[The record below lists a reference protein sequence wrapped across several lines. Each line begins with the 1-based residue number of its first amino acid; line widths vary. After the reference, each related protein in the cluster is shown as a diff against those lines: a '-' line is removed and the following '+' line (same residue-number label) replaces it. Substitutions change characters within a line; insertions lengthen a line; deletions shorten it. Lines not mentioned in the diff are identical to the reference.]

1 MGLRAYQM
9 KARMDIH
16 KGFEDFDRQLGVLPT
31 GCHAPGHPILMADGS
46 VRAVES
52 IQTGDKIMGPD
63 SEPRTVLSLH
73 TGTDEM
79 FRVTPTKGE
88 PFIVNAGHIFSLAR
102 TRTGKTSE
110 DKQPWIREISVR
122 EWIDS
127 TKTFRHLH
135 KLRRVPIEFP
145 DRGSAMRRIDPYI
158 LGVLLGDGSL
168 HKGNISVCTPDPEV
182 VEELKLYAQRV
193 GSKLRIEPIPDNKAT
208 NYFFKGREMGYA
220 NEYVRESLRAMILA
234 VPCAG
239 KNVPEFYKTAT
250 TEIRA
255 AVLAG
260 LLDTD
265 GHLSH
270 AGYEFSSKSPRLATD
285 VVFIAR
291 SLGLAAYQSVKVV
304 NGEEYRRVSISGD
317 CSWLPLR
324 IARKRAPER
333 NQIKNVL
340 VTGFRVES
348 IGDGTYHGFSLDGDH
363 LYLDATFT
371 VHHNSGKT
379 ILFSRLAQD
388 YQPRRTLILAHREEL
403 ITQAVDKLRVSTGIE
418 AQVEMGDERASL
430 DAPVVVASVQ
440 TLMREKRRERWPRDH
455 FGLVVVD
462 ESHHILS
469 NSYLNTVRHFDGHA
483 KVLGVTATPDR
494 GDKKNLGKYFENIAC
509 EVTLLDLI
517 NQGWLAPIKV
527 KTVPLGMDLRGVR
540 TSHGDF
546 SADDLGHVLEPYL
559 EQIADVLVEHRHR
572 KTLVFLPLIAVSK
585 RFAEICRERGLL
597 AEHIDGQTNER
608 KATLERF
615 KRDETRILCN
625 AMLLTEGYDEPSID
639 CIVCLRPTKVRAL
652 YSQIIGRGTRIW
664 PGKDHLLVLD
674 FLWQAEEHSL
684 MRPANLIA
692 EDEADAKAL
701 TEKIGADGDL
711 EEAREEVN
719 ADRTRSLTDRLRA
732 NQTRRGSVL
741 DPIELAVSLNE
752 AALAD
757 YVPTMAWQAGAPTS
771 KQLDVLA
778 KFGLDTISIQ
788 SKGHAS
794 LILDRLITRRK
805 LGLATPKQVRV
816 MRRHGHQRPEI
827 ATFEEAKAFL
837 DTKFSNR

>member
-270 AGYEFSSKSPRLATD
+270 AGYEFSSKSPRLADDT
-285 VVFIAR
+285 VFIAR
-291 SLGLAAYQSVKVV
+291 SLGFAAYQSVKVV

-333 NQIKNVL
+333 NQIKDVL
-340 VTGFRVES
+340 VTGFQVEPV
-348 IGDGTYHGFSLDGDH
+348 GNGTYHGFTLDGDH
-363 LYLDATFT
+363 LYLDGTFT

-462 ESHHILS
+462 ECHHVLS
-469 NSYLNTVRHFDGHA
+469 DSYQNTLGHFHDHA
-483 KVLGVTATPDR
+483 KVLGVSATPER

-546 SADDLGHVLEPYL
+546 SADDLGHALEPYL

-608 KATLERF
+608 KAALERF

-701 TEKIGADGDL
+701 TEKLGGEGDL

-732 NQTRRGSVL
+732 NQTRSGSVL

-757 YVPTMAWQAGAPTS
+757 YVPTMAWQAAAPTF

-778 KFGLDTISIQ
+778 KFGLDTINIQ
-788 SKGHAS
+788 TKGHAS

>member
-16 KGFEDFDRQLGVLPT
+16 KGFEEFDRQLGVLPT
-31 GCHAPGHPILMADGS
+31 GA
-46 VRAVES
+46 
-52 IQTGDKIMGPD
+52 
-63 SEPRTVLSLH
+63 
-73 TGTDEM
+73 
-79 FRVTPTKGE
+79 
-88 PFIVNAGHIFSLAR
+88 
-102 TRTGKTSE
+102 
-110 DKQPWIREISVR
+110 
-122 EWIDS
+122 
-127 TKTFRHLH
+127 
-135 KLRRVPIEFP
+135 
-145 DRGSAMRRIDPYI
+145 
-158 LGVLLGDGSL
+158 
-168 HKGNISVCTPDPEV
+168 
-182 VEELKLYAQRV
+182 
-193 GSKLRIEPIPDNKAT
+193 
-208 NYFFKGREMGYA
+208 
-220 NEYVRESLRAMILA
+220 
-234 VPCAG
+234 
-239 KNVPEFYKTAT
+239 
-250 TEIRA
+250 
-255 AVLAG
+255 
-260 LLDTD
+260 
-265 GHLSH
+265 
-270 AGYEFSSKSPRLATD
+270 
-285 VVFIAR
+285 
-291 SLGLAAYQSVKVV
+291 
-304 NGEEYRRVSISGD
+304 
-317 CSWLPLR
+317 
-324 IARKRAPER
+324 
-333 NQIKNVL
+333 
-340 VTGFRVES
+340 
-348 IGDGTYHGFSLDGDH
+348 
-363 LYLDATFT
+363 
-371 VHHNSGKT
+371 GKT

-418 AQVEMGDERASL
+418 AQVEMGSERASL
-430 DAPVVVASVQ
+430 DAPVVVASIQ
-440 TLMREKRRERWPRDH
+440 TLKREKRRERWPRDH

-462 ESHHILS
+462 EAHHALAD
-469 NSYLNTVRHFDGHA
+469 SYLSTLGHFHDHA
-483 KVLGVTATPDR
+483 KVLGVSATPDR

-517 NQGWLAPIKV
+517 NQGWLSPIKV
-527 KTVPLGMDLRGVR
+527 KTVPLGMDLSGVR

-546 SADDLGHVLEPYL
+546 SADDLGHALEPYL

-674 FLWQAEEHSL
+674 FLWQSEEHSL

-701 TEKIGADGDL
+701 TEKIGAEGDL

-732 NQTRRGSVL
+732 NQSRSGSVL
-741 DPIELAVSLNE
+741 DPIELAISLNE

-771 KQLDVLA
+771 KQLDVLQ
-778 KFGLDTISIQ
+778 KFGLDTVNIQ

-816 MRRHGHQRPEI
+816 MRRYGHQRPEI

-837 DTKFSNR
+837 DTQFSKR